1 MLDRTL
7 KHGLDYNMCMIVHR
21 GFHDGL
27 PGLLLGALVVVGCSG
42 PSLDM
47 RASCG
52 AAVVEHD
59 RLPEGGSGG
68 LRATAPCPLR
78 LTQVSSGWFD
88 AGPDSL
94 GRNKLVPSVSF
105 RLENSTD
112 DIIRHVQLNAVFRRQ
127 GEEEAWGDAYV
138 RAFGTEGLDAGQA
151 TQVFRLESGR
161 GYTGEQEWSEMLEHR
176 DFVDVE
182 MDLFV
187 KHRGNEWVKLVD
199 AASVDRQLLMR

>member
-1 MLDRTL
+1 MCSLLALCTGRVRHEYDAKKWELMLDRTL
-7 KHGLDYNMCMIVHR
+7 KHGLDYNICMIMHR
-21 GFHDGL
+21 GFHYGL
-27 PGLLLGALVVVGCSG
+27 PGFLLVALVVVGCSG

-47 RASCG
+47 QES
-52 AAVVEHD
+52 
-59 RLPEGGSGG
+59 
-68 LRATAPCPLR
+68 LR

-127 GEEEAWGDAYV
+127 GEEEEWGSAYV
-138 RAFGTEGLDAGQA
+138 RAFGTDGLDAGQS

-161 GYTGEQEWSEMLEHR
+161 GYTGEQVWSEMLVHR

-187 KHRGNEWVKLVD
+187 KHRGNQLVLLD
-199 AASVDRQLLMR
+199 SVSVDRQLLMR

>member
-1 MLDRTL
+1 MLGRTL

-21 GFHDGL
+21 GFHYEL
-27 PGLLLGALVVVGCSG
+27 PGLLLVALVVVVGCSG

-47 RASCG
+47 QES
-52 AAVVEHD
+52 
-59 RLPEGGSGG
+59 
-68 LRATAPCPLR
+68 LR

-94 GRNKLVPSVSF
+94 GRNKLVPRVSF

-127 GEEEAWGDAYV
+127 GEEEEWGSAYV
-138 RAFGTEGLDAGQA
+138 RAFGTEGLDAGQS

-161 GYTGEQEWSEMLEHR
+161 GYTGEQEWSEMLDHR

-187 KHRGNEWVKLVD
+187 KHRANEWVRLD
-199 AASVDRQLLMR
+199 SVSVERRLAIR

>member
-7 KHGLDYNMCMIVHR
+7 KHGLDYNICMTMHR
-21 GFHDGL
+21 GFHYGL
-27 PGLLLGALVVVGCSG
+27 PGFLLVALVVVGCSG

-47 RASCG
+47 QES
-52 AAVVEHD
+52 
-59 RLPEGGSGG
+59 
-68 LRATAPCPLR
+68 LR

-138 RAFGTEGLDAGQA
+138 RAFGTDGLDAGQS

-161 GYTGEQEWSEMLEHR
+161 GYTGEQVWSEMLVHR

-187 KHRGNEWVKLVD
+187 KHRGNQLVLLD
-199 AASVDRQLLMR
+199 SVSVDRQLLMR